1 MENAGF
7 YVYLWSIYGNIT
19 TAITIVLFLSWLCVA
34 LILVAFFAEFMT
46 IERLEATKNIP
57 IKKVL
62 ALSVVVTL
70 IHVALPKKEY
80 LPYIVSATPI
90 SKAIIESATSKDG
103 KLNKVDKLIDMSLDK
118 AIEAVQNNVKDK

>member
-19 TAITIVLFLSWLCVA
+19 VAIYIVLILSWLIVA
-34 LILVAFFAEFMT
+34 LMLVAFFAEFMT
-46 IERLEATKNIP
+46 IQRLEDTKNLP
-57 IKKVL
+57 IKK
-62 ALSVVVTL
+62 AFAFSVIATL
-70 IHVALPKKEY
+70 IQIALPSKEY

>member
-19 TAITIVLFLSWLCVA
+19 ITIGILLFLSWSCVA
-34 LILVAFFAEFMT
+34 LMLIFV
-46 IERLEATKNIP
+46 LEEEYTKNLP
-57 IKKVL
+57 IKK
-62 ALSVVVTL
+62 ALTFSVVVTL

-103 KLNKVDKLIDMSLDK
+103 KLNKVDKLIDISLDK

>member
-19 TAITIVLFLSWLCVA
+19 TTIGIVLLLSWSCVA
-34 LILVAFFAEFMT
+34 FMLVVFFAEFMT
-46 IERLEATKNIP
+46 IKRLEDTKNIP
-57 IKKVL
+57 IKKAL
-62 ALSVVVTL
+62 AFSVVVTL

-80 LPYIVSATPI
+80 LPYIVAATPI